1 MLNID
6 KKRFRNIARKIP
18 VFLTKIKFIGIN
30 DKLEVKIS
38 VIVTNI
44 SNGFIGAPEVN
55 ALPIIE
61 TINIKIA

>member
-6 KKRFRNIARKIP
+6 KKDLEISQRKTP

-30 DKLEVKIS
+30 DKLEIKIS